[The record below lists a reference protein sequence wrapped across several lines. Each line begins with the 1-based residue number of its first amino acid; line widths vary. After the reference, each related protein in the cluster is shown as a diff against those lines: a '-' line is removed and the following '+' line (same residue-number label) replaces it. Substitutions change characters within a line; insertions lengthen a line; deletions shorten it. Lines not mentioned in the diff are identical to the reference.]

1 MDPMVWTYI
10 GFVVAALILIWA
22 ALEFRSRLTR
32 FHNIE
37 DKRRNIWIKLDPT
50 QPGVRHDEPLP
61 LPSMPEDDAAEQE
74 ENPLHDMQLRA
85 KQNGHHTGSKYPL

>member
-10 GFVVAALILIWA
+10 GFVVAALIIIWA

-32 FHNIE
+32 FNNME
-37 DKRRNIWIKLDPT
+37 DKKRNIWIKLDPT
-50 QPGVRHDEPLP
+50 HPGARQEEPIP
-61 LPSMPEDDAAEQE
+61 LPSLTEDAGEQE

>member
-1 MDPMVWTYI
+1 MDPMIWTYI
-10 GFVVAALILIWA
+10 GFVVAVLIIIWA

-32 FHNIE
+32 FNNME
-37 DKRRNIWIKLDPT
+37 DHKRNVWIKLDPSHSSAR
-50 QPGVRHDEPLP
+50 QEEPLP
-61 LPSMPEDDAAEQE
+61 LPLTPEDDAGQE